1 MGTHNM
7 KNMLYSILVF
17 GLTFSFSFAEGVIL
31 IPQFG
36 KKEVGVRMKA
46 GGGGG
51 VVNFEVNRTEDGFGK
66 GKEDDKPRYK
76 TVTYRGKVTVA
87 KNEHGHIKIDRK
99 RGKSAFLALAADS
112 RAVKD
117 VIIPVSSLVKDDHLA
132 VVGYKRGYVGGL
144 PKGST
149 RRRILGA
156 TFIFKLG
163 EQTPGQNEKQRT
175 QTGVTRGAVISTSPL
190 IIIDEKKSH
199 YEVRPALN
207 CRTIHVQQA
216 SWGDIEEGVRVRAS
230 GHEEKIILRPKGK
243 TISRYVFQTESLRV
257 LAPQLKDSD
266 YRKFERFD
274 FAK

>member
-1 MGTHNM
+1 M
-7 KNMLYSILVF
+7 KNVLYSIPIF
-17 GLTFSFSFAEGVIL
+17 ALTCSLAYTEGVIL
-31 IPQFG
+31 VPQFG
-36 KKEVGVRMKA
+36 KKEVGTRLKA

-51 VVNFEVNRTEDGFGK
+51 VVSVTVDRAEDGIDQ
-66 GKEDDKPRYK
+66 KEEKKTPRYK
-76 TVTYRGKVTVA
+76 TVTYVGTVIDP
-87 KNEHGHIKIDRK
+87 KNEYDHIKVDQKI
-99 RGKSAFLALAADS
+99 GKGTYLALAADS

-117 VIIPVSSLVKDDHLA
+117 VIIQESSLEKEDQLA

-144 PKGST
+144 PKEAP

-156 TFIFKLG
+156 TFIFKIG
-163 EQTPGQNEKQRT
+163 EQTLAPEENQRP
-175 QTGVTRGAVISTSPL
+175 QAGVVKGSVLSTNPLVIV
-190 IIIDEKKSH
+190 DEMKNL

-207 CRTIHVQQA
+207 CRIIHIQQA

-257 LAPQLKDSD
+257 LAPELKDSD
-266 YRKFERFD
+266 YQKFENFN